1 MRWVNRKIP
10 RMSNAPANTEPII
23 DYRAGTERAD
33 FQFGSL
39 AVHDFTNSTGVQQIR
54 TPECS
59 IFLLN
64 TGVTVTDIWEGERQR
79 QHSYTAG
86 DLIFLPANTDV
97 HASYVSNT
105 YSETMV
111 RLPCA
116 TLLAV
121 ADGLVDPALVDIRY
135 VALDS
140 SRNFGLTAAVS
151 TIARS
156 DVQSP
161 AMPLLVESLT
171 TALAAGILCALS
183 PVTRATV
190 RAMRPGLTDR
200 RRRLAIDFIEA
211 NLHRAITL
219 ADIAAAAHMSLYHF
233 TRSFKAAMGV
243 TPVRY
248 LWARRI
254 ELARRLLRDPALQ
267 LVDVSLACGF
277 ASQSHFT
284 TAFKMATGMTPAA
297 WRRSRN

>member
-1 MRWVNRKIP
+1 
-10 RMSNAPANTEPII
+10 
-23 DYRAGTERAD
+23 
-33 FQFGSL
+33 
-39 AVHDFTNSTGVQQIR
+39 
-54 TPECS
+54 
-59 IFLLN
+59 
-64 TGVTVTDIWEGERQR
+64 
-79 QHSYTAG
+79 
-86 DLIFLPANTDV
+86 
-97 HASYVSNT
+97 
-105 YSETMV
+105 
-111 RLPCA
+111 
-116 TLLAV
+116 
-121 ADGLVDPALVDIRY
+121 
-135 VALDS
+135 
-140 SRNFGLTAAVS
+140 
-151 TIARS
+151 
-156 DVQSP
+156 VQSP